1 MPKDPD
7 TLVDLT
13 TARTAFEAEMIAE
26 SLRAQGIRAEAFT
39 TAGTMLQWDIAG
51 TQPMRVQVR
60 RADLDKAAAA
70 LRAIRADSVD
80 LDWDEVDTGDPTP
93 VTPKEQAAKDG
104 ARWICVRCR
113 YDLTGLPLDR
123 ACPECGASV
132 TDPRPIRNVPSESGT
147 RRRVLWAIFL
157 VLISVLV
164 ALRITDGLWGPG
176 AWVFLGVL
184 VVAPAAGLA
193 LMYAMSRR

>member
-26 SLRAQGIRAEAFT
+26 SLRAQGIPAEAFT
-39 TAGTMLQWDIAG
+39 TVGSMLQWDIAG

-60 RADLDKAAAA
+60 RQDVDKATAA

-80 LDWDEVDTGDPTP
+80 LDWDEVDTGDTTP
-93 VTPKEQAAKDG
+93 VTPGEQHEKDG
-104 ARWICVRCR
+104 ASVADRSPAHGTPS
-113 YDLTGLPLDR
+113 TGT
-123 ACPECGASV
+123 A
-132 TDPRPIRNVPSESGT
+132 

-157 VLISVLV
+157 ALISVMV
-164 ALRITDGLWGPG
+164 AFHITGQLWGPG
-176 AWVFLGVL
+176 AWMLFVL
-184 VVAPAAGLA
+184 VVVAPAAGLA